1 MTDHSKL
8 RTLLVLVAI
17 AMTWAYRCASRV
29 MGVRG
34 IPKKSHGRRKNH
46 GFGSGLTR
54 SGDGSCM
61 TPKNPSCL
69 AKNLPQTI
77 TFKSRQERCFRMS
90 RVL

>member
-34 IPKKSHGRRKNH
+34 ISKNLMADVKNH

-61 TPKNPSCL
+61 TPKKPFMPGEKL
-69 AKNLPQTI
+69 APNDH
-77 TFKSRQERCFRMS
+77 F
-90 RVL
+90 